1 MKAMVN
7 VGLLRAGGGYVS
19 VQDILATFK
28 ANRIEV
34 ERYEVRLIQ
43 PSLEGEDTF
52 VAEVNFPLANNYRAV
67 YAASVALGQDC
78 IAVLWPFGGELI
90 GPKAAEWGDFREEYF
105 HRLEVEHV

>member
-7 VGLLRAGGGYVS
+7 VGLIRASGGYLS
-19 VQDILATFK
+19 VEDILTTFK

-34 ERYEVRLIQ
+34 ERYEVRLV
-43 PSLEGEDTF
+43 EHGREEEDTF

-67 YAASVALGQDC
+67 YAASVALDQDC
-78 IAVLWPFGGELI
+78 IAVLWPFGGGLI
-90 GPKAAEWGDFREEYF
+90 GPKAAEWGEFREEYF